1 MTQNKDKL
9 SNSST
14 AFYMSGRMISI
25 RLPRDPTSSAED
37 EIVKGR
43 VFLYDDQTKTLI
55 LKIFEPESKQQIGMG
70 LYNSQ
75 NIQLEKI
82 HVLEDIMESDEP
94 LKSKIS
100 EELETQHL
108 IDEYSVNEDAYS
120 RLVME

>member
-94 LKSKIS
+94 
-100 EELETQHL
+100 
-108 IDEYSVNEDAYS
+108 
-120 RLVME
+120 

>member
-25 RLPRDPTSSAED
+25 RLPRDSTSSAED

-55 LKIFEPESKQQIGMG
+55 LKIFDPESKQQIGMG

-75 NIQLEKI
+75 NI
-82 HVLEDIMESDEP
+82 
-94 LKSKIS
+94 
-100 EELETQHL
+100 
-108 IDEYSVNEDAYS
+108 
-120 RLVME
+120 